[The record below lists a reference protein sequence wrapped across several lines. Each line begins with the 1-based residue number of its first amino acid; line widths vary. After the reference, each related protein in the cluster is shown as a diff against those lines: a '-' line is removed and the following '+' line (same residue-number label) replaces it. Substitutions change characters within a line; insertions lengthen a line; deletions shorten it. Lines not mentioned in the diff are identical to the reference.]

1 MYWSQHP
8 LISDEVEPI
17 EFSIV
22 PGSGAHAAGQ
32 QMVHFYGAAPMA
44 LAACQGGDGADATA
58 TEVPKEVAGQAV
70 SGAVVESEYGTPVKD
85 RVATLGLLNKRN
97 NLSQDVVL
105 KTGEAKRIGNVT
117 IKLASC
123 ERSLPWESPPEVGAF
138 VQVFVEERAAADQP
152 LAWRKIFSGWLFK
165 NSPSLNV
172 VEHPVYD
179 VWVKSCAMKFP
190 GEEDSP
196 APAASASSAAKPSG
210 SASPAPTPAASPKA
224 TPAPAPKAAPTPSVD
239 L

>member
-1 MYWSQHP
+1 MRAASLLLLAP
-8 LISDEVEPI
+8 L
-17 EFSIV
+17 
-22 PGSGAHAAGQ
+22 
-32 QMVHFYGAAPMA
+32 A
-44 LAACQGGDGADATA
+44 LTACKGEDGAGAEA
-58 TEVPKEVAGQAV
+58 TEVPKVAAGKTTA
-70 SGAVVESEYGTPVKD
+70 GEVVESEYGTPVKD
-85 RVATLGLLNKRN
+85 RVATVGLLNKRN

-117 IKLASC
+117 IKLATC

-138 VQVFVEERAAADQP
+138 VQVFVEERATADQP
-152 LAWRKIFSGWLFK
+152 LQWRKVFSGWLFK

-179 VWVKSCAMKFP
+179 VWVKDCAMKFP

-196 APAASASSAAKPSG
+196 AQAASASSAAKPAG
-210 SASPAPTPAASPKA
+210 SASPAPSAAPKA
-224 TPAPAPKAAPTPSVD
+224 APSPAPKAAPSPSVD